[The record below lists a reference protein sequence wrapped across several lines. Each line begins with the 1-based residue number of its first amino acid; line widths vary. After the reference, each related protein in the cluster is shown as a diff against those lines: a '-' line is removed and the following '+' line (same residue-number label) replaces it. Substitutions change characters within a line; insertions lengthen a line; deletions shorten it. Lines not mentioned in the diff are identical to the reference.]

1 MCVCDFMCNSV
12 YTPDYVKCMLEASLF
27 SETIRDSEKMIS
39 RYFGLSLRLFVE
51 LNEIPLPDF
60 SDARKRKTGDR
71 SPYLFKRDPVC
82 FSLSRIF
89 SFLRVNI
96 RQDEVVTK

>member
-1 MCVCDFMCNSV
+1 VCVCDFMCNSV

-51 LNEIPLPDF
+51 
-60 SDARKRKTGDR
+60 
-71 SPYLFKRDPVC
+71 
-82 FSLSRIF
+82 
-89 SFLRVNI
+89 
-96 RQDEVVTK
+96 